1 MGVVKQ
7 SARFLLRR
15 VFARILAGA
24 VVLPCGA
31 SPERFLRLAWNA
43 GSSASL
49 TLEHRYRCDAQILL
63 FGMPVA
69 HREGVG
75 GGSVVWR
82 EFGSGRAARLLEFK
96 GFSFPERA
104 AGLNR
109 LGFIR
114 ELAHF
119 QDDAADSIYFGLMTA
134 SQEESA
140 DEARKALH
148 STAKEQLYSAI
159 QGRVGNGESETA
171 IARFTAPS
179 AISSSR
185 LSELEARAQDA
196 LAAAE
201 VIAAH
206 QSSDGCSQ
214 SFLQT
219 LAGLLIQPHRD
230 QARYTYSGRRYLM
243 RVARTEDGKAAAY
256 FQERSLIDRSTSAIR
271 VSGRVRRE
279 TDGKE
284 TEFRL
289 WVPQPAERPVP
300 LRIEYR
306 AKSFLRLVFEA
317 ESRQ

>member
-7 SARFLLRR
+7 SARSLSRR
-15 VFARILAGA
+15 AFGRILAGA

-31 SPERFLRLAWNA
+31 SPERLLRLAWHA
-43 GSSASL
+43 GNSASL

-75 GGSVVWR
+75 AGTVVWR
-82 EFGSGRAARLLEFK
+82 EFATGGAGRLLEFN
-96 GFSFPERA
+96 GFSLPERA

-109 LGFIR
+109 LGFLR
-114 ELAHF
+114 ELTRF
-119 QDDAADSIYFGLMTA
+119 QDGAADSIYFGLMTA
-134 SQEESA
+134 SQEDSA

-148 STAKEQLYSAI
+148 SSAKEQAYSAI
-159 QGRVGNGESETA
+159 QGRVGNGETETA

-185 LSELEARAQDA
+185 IAELEERAQDA

-206 QSSDGCSQ
+206 EPSDGCSQ

-219 LAGLLIQPHRD
+219 LAGLLLRPYRE
-230 QARYTYSGRRYLM
+230 QAHYTYSGRRYLM
-243 RVARTEDGKAAAY
+243 RVTRCEDGKAAAY
-256 FQERSLIDRSTSAIR
+256 FHERGLIHRSTSAIR

-284 TEFRL
+284 TEFRV
-289 WVPQPAERPVP
+289 WVPEPAERPLP

-317 ESRQ
+317 ESQR